1 MLKYIIAIIFA
12 VPLLLIMLP
21 LMLIMCIKPDLFSY
35 NFRYQYIRFIVRWV
49 NFLLRV
55 NHNVEGIENI
65 PEKGNF
71 LITPNHQS
79 FYDILSLMVISKRPF
94 TVVAKAETKKM
105 FIINMIVRIF
115 GSFFLERDNIRK
127 SLQLMK
133 DLEEFLKKN
142 PNVGVVI
149 FPEGTRTKDPDLKID
164 EFKGGTFKV
173 AYKVQAPVIPCVMC
187 GTPRILHLKW
197 YWKHPVDIKFGKV
210 LNYEDYKDMTT
221 VDLANHCRSYS
232 VENLDKILEYNDCRR
247 KVKEN

>member
-1 MLKYIIAIIFA
+1 MLKYIIAVVFA
-12 VPLLLIMLP
+12 VPLLLIMFP
-21 LMLIMCIKPDLFSY
+21 LMLIMCIKPDLFSF

-55 NHNVEGIENI
+55 EHNVEGIENI

-127 SLQLMK
+127 SLQLIQLIHLN
-133 DLEEFLKKN
+133 DLLL
-142 PNVGVVI
+142 V
-149 FPEGTRTKDPDLKID
+149 
-164 EFKGGTFKV
+164 
-173 AYKVQAPVIPCVMC
+173 
-187 GTPRILHLKW
+187 
-197 YWKHPVDIKFGKV
+197 
-210 LNYEDYKDMTT
+210 
-221 VDLANHCRSYS
+221 
-232 VENLDKILEYNDCRR
+232 
-247 KVKEN
+247 